1 MLHLD
6 DDVLFLRV
14 GAALLPTI
22 ALSSIK
28 SIALCIL
35 TSIIHLL
42 CLRCIGLHVEP
53 SQLSHY
59 GLSLATR
66 ITTDHNNQYLLERI
80 HLHLQFINNSNNMDA
95 LAGYGS
101 SSDSSDNA
109 VDDKPPKS
117 ALSGLLGNLSDA
129 SDDDDDVLHE
139 AADASSANKE
149 LDEEESH
156 EPPKKKIRREEDAG
170 EKSQPHQVL
179 PQPQLLA
186 TDDANTTSDPFQSLI
201 LSTKDYTTQLRQALS
216 QQIQSQT
223 NEISDKQKRL
233 ADKLKLLQNT
243 FQNKPSQLN
252 DTRQPNSLDSNASS
266 STTISTSFA
275 SHLKSKYE
283 FGNPHLLKDIIA
295 HFQINSYDS
304 KQQFKPFEYYVSEE
318 KARIAAANYDAGST
332 L

>member
-1 MLHLD
+1 
-6 DDVLFLRV
+6 
-14 GAALLPTI
+14 
-22 ALSSIK
+22 
-28 SIALCIL
+28 
-35 TSIIHLL
+35 
-42 CLRCIGLHVEP
+42 
-53 SQLSHY
+53 
-59 GLSLATR
+59 
-66 ITTDHNNQYLLERI
+66 
-80 HLHLQFINNSNNMDA
+80 MDA

-109 VDDKPPKS
+109 GDDKPKS

-139 AADASSANKE
+139 AAAADASSANKE

-156 EPPKKKIRREEDAG
+156 APPKKKIRREEDAG
-170 EKSQPHQVL
+170 EKSQQHQVL

-186 TDDANTTSDPFQSLI
+186 TDDANTITSDPFQSLI
-201 LSTKDYTTQLRQALS
+201 LSTKDYTTQLRQTLS

-252 DTRQPNSLDSNASS
+252 DTTVTRQPNSNASS
-266 STTISTSFA
+266 SSISTSFA
-275 SHLKSKYE
+275 SHLKSKHE
-283 FGNPHLLKDIIA
+283 FGNPHLLKDIID
-295 HFQINSYDS
+295 HFQITSYDS
-304 KQQFKPFEYYVSEE
+304 KQQFKPFEFYDRLQISEE

>member
-1 MLHLD
+1 
-6 DDVLFLRV
+6 
-14 GAALLPTI
+14 
-22 ALSSIK
+22 
-28 SIALCIL
+28 
-35 TSIIHLL
+35 
-42 CLRCIGLHVEP
+42 
-53 SQLSHY
+53 
-59 GLSLATR
+59 
-66 ITTDHNNQYLLERI
+66 
-80 HLHLQFINNSNNMDA
+80 MDA

-109 VDDKPPKS
+109 GGDDKPKS

-139 AADASSANKE
+139 K

-156 EPPKKKIRREEDAG
+156 APPKKKIRQEEDAG
-170 EKSQPHQVL
+170 EKSQQHQVL

-186 TDDANTTSDPFQSLI
+186 TDDANTITSDPFQSLI
-201 LSTKDYTTQLRQALS
+201 LSTKDYTTQLRQTLS

-266 STTISTSFA
+266 STSFA
-275 SHLKSKYE
+275 SHLKSKHE
-283 FGNPHLLKDIIA
+283 FGNPHLLKDIID

-304 KQQFKPFEYYVSEE
+304 KQQFKPFEYYDRLQISEE
-318 KARIAAANYDAGST
+318 KAIIAAANYDAGST